1 MTTNIQRNVSS
12 HSFDNMFVYN
22 FNVSFSVNEM
32 LTCDCFDLVLFSR
45 SM

>member
-12 HSFDNMFVYN
+12 SSFDNMFVYN
-22 FNVSFSVNEM
+22 FDASISIDDM
-32 LTCDCFDLVLFSR
+32 LTFDCFELVLFSR

>member
-12 HSFDNMFVYN
+12 TSFGNVFVNN
-22 FNVSFSVNEM
+22 FTAFVSNDDM
-32 LTCDCFDLVLFSR
+32 LTFDCFELVLFSR